1 MLHKHNEGGSLHK
14 VSIILPTYNEK
25 DNIVYLIRAIQKS
38 FNNAVEIIVVDDD
51 SPDGTWQE
59 VEKIVDENIRLL
71 RRLDQRCLT
80 TAISDGISHSKGEVV
95 GWMDCD
101 FSMPPEVLPTL
112 VSALDEHDI
121 AIGSRYIKGGKDAR
135 NTPVGI
141 IGSILINYFAKYFLN
156 PSITDYTTGF
166 VIAKKRVVEDIGLKG
181 DYGEYCIDFLY
192 RALKKGYKIKE
203 LPYHCIPRKFGE
215 SKTAPSLLKYLKR
228 GIGYIKTI
236 LRLKFQ
242 KI

>member
-1 MLHKHNEGGSLHK
+1 LHKI
-14 VSIILPTYNEK
+14 SIVLPTYNEK
-25 DNIVYLIRAIQKS
+25 DNIVDLIRAIQKS

-51 SPDGTWQE
+51 SPDKTWQE
-59 VEKIVDENIRLL
+59 VEKIADENIRLL
-71 RRLDQRCLT
+71 RRLNQRCLT
-80 TAISDGISHSKGEVV
+80 TAISDGIAISKGEVI

-101 FSMPPEVLPTL
+101 FSMPPEMLPTM
-112 VSALDEHDI
+112 VKNADAYDVV
-121 AIGSRYIKGGKDAR
+121 IGSRYIKGGKDAR

-156 PSITDYTTGF
+156 SSITDYTTGF
-166 VIAKKRVVEDIGLKG
+166 VVAKRKVLEDIDLKG

-203 LPYHCIPRKFGE
+203 LPYYCIPRKFGE
-215 SKTAPSLLKYLKR
+215 SKTAPTLSKYLKR

-236 LRLKFQ
+236 LRLRFQ
-242 KI
+242 RIS